1 MQMYRLKAAIRI
13 AFWIILA
20 GSSFGAG
27 ASSQPS
33 LRLVAFA
40 QPSPSTLR
48 LTFSHA
54 VTGARLAVMTR
65 VPATINAV
73 KSFATAHPVE
83 TKAAVVNLSLNEKK
97 ADDEYSILLFVSDP
111 GCTARKKCRPEYLE
125 IVRQS
130 QRWLEKNY
138 SFERSKGYSI
148 LGRRTVAVGDQAAN
162 GRELAPIVLAGKLR
176 IDVAGSALDI
186 PGAIR
191 RYPELVEAARV
202 MRMLWKVPVRIGP
215 TNGSYTQFMA
225 QPFADKLREIRSG
238 AFAVQCAGMRDMFL
252 HALSGAGLQ
261 VRAAE
266 GLNYSPSFPDLITY
280 GHSASEVWVSSLHR
294 WILVDAW
301 EGLVLSDRK
310 GNLLS
315 ASDLRTIDPANV
327 RVMEVAPSR
336 PRFVL
341 TSSHRRAPFPTTT
354 ARMSRYTYTPY
365 GSAPGYLA
373 YFSTVE
379 YRRVKI
385 VPLR

>member
-1 MQMYRLKAAIRI
+1 MGVP
-13 AFWIILA
+13 FD
-20 GSSFGAG
+20 AG
-27 ASSQPS
+27 ASSTPP
-33 LRLVAFA
+33 LRLVNFA

-48 LTFSHA
+48 LTFSHEM
-54 VTGARLAVMTR
+54 TGARAAVMTV

-73 KSFATAHPVE
+73 KSFAAAHPVE
-83 TKAAVVNLSLNEKK
+83 TKADVVNLSLDEKK

-111 GCTARKKCRPEYLE
+111 ACTAPRKCPPEYLE
-125 IVRQS
+125 IVRQP

-138 SFERSKGYSI
+138 SFVRPKGYSI
-148 LGRRTVAVGDQAAN
+148 LGRRTVSVGDRTAN
-162 GRELAPIVLAGKLR
+162 GRELAPIVVSGKPH
-176 IDVAGSALDI
+176 IDLSSSPSKI
-186 PGAIR
+186 PPAIR
-191 RYPELVEAARV
+191 RYPELVKATRV

-215 TNGSYTQFMA
+215 TNRSYTQFVA

-238 AFAVQCAGMRDMFL
+238 AFAVQCAGMRDIFL
-252 HALSGAGLQ
+252 HALSGVGLR

-266 GLNYSPSFPDLITY
+266 GLNYNPPFSDLVTY

-315 ASDLRTIDPANV
+315 ASGLRTVDPANV
-327 RVMEVAPSR
+327 RVVELAPSR

-341 TSSHRRAPFPTTT
+341 TSNHGRAPFPTTT
-354 ARMSRYTYTPY
+354 ARLNRYTYTPY

-373 YFSTVE
+373 YFSIVE